1 MLAAA
6 PAKPV
11 LDVKPIRRNETS
23 VTINWNVDYNGCHVI
38 TQYTIRWR
46 SAASTASLH
55 EAKLSVPSR
64 DVLINQQHG
73 TWMLTGLNKGTN
85 YLFEIEAMNDVGLN
99 RSDVVKYTTSCCKC
113 LSVCLCLVCHKNLCI
128 DPAALSYPLITNIH
142 TSSLSSVRFV
152 VDIPRGNGCGVITD
166 YYVTDWVTEKHL
178 NSVYVVRDGLVTVT
192 VTDLEV
198 GREYDVV
205 LYTRNQWEKRDE
217 ELMCRFK

>member
-1 MLAAA
+1 
-6 PAKPV
+6 
-11 LDVKPIRRNETS
+11 
-23 VTINWNVDYNGCHVI
+23 
-38 TQYTIRWR
+38 
-46 SAASTASLH
+46 
-55 EAKLSVPSR
+55 
-64 DVLINQQHG
+64 
-73 TWMLTGLNKGTN
+73 MLTGLNKGTN

-99 RSDVVKYTTSCCKC
+99 RSDVVKYTTSCY
-113 LSVCLCLVCHKNLCI
+113 
-128 DPAALSYPLITNIH
+128 PAALSYPLITNIH

>member
-1 MLAAA
+1 MFFAAA

-11 LDVKPIRRNETS
+11 LDVKPISRNETS
-23 VTINWNVDYNGCHVI
+23 VTIHWNVDYNGGHVI

-55 EAKLSVPSR
+55 E
-64 DVLINQQHG
+64 G
-73 TWMLTGLNKGTN
+73 TWILTGLSKGTN
-85 YLFEIEAMNDVGLN
+85 NFFEIEAMNDVGLDT
-99 RSDVVKYTTSCCKC
+99 SDVVKYTTSCCKC

-142 TSSLSSVRFV
+142 TSSSSSVRYV
-152 VDIPRGNGCGVITD
+152 VNVPRGNGCGVITD
-166 YYVTDWVTEKHL
+166 NCVTDWVTEKHL
-178 NSVYVVRDGLVTVT
+178 NSVYVVQDGLVTVT

-205 LYTRNQWEKRDE
+205 LYTRNQWEKRDK
-217 ELMCRFK
+217 ELVCCFK